1 VRREPV
7 VVGPPIG
14 DEDESD
20 VELLSISSED
30 EDEGHQQGRPP
41 AVVQSSHVQ
50 NKAVGGRGGRGGEQQ
65 QQQQQQQL
73 LLQDDGDDDD
83 LGWDEEGDDAE
94 PACWKDVNQADVSC
108 DHQFSLSSVLEIVA
122 FQSAEIAG
130 FSSSRQ
136 HSLCRFVSACRKPR
150 IQHFLLPL

>member
-1 VRREPV
+1 VRREAV

-50 NKAVGGRGGRGGEQQ
+50 NKAAGGRGGRGGEQQ

-94 PACWKDVNQADVSC
+94 PTCWKDVNQADVSC
-108 DHQFSLSSVLEIVA
+108 DHQFSLSIVLEISCISTCRDRWFFIIKAA
-122 FQSAEIAG
+122 F
-130 FSSSRQ
+130 FMPFC
-136 HSLCRFVSACRKPR
+136 LCM
-150 IQHFLLPL
+150 